1 MASPKNAERLN
12 QAITEVDAGQIV
24 QHELM
29 DE

>member
-1 MASPKNAERLN
+1 MASSKNAERLN
-12 QAITEVDAGQIV
+12 QAITEVDASQIV